1 MAGVY
6 IHIPFCHGKC
16 DYCDFYSLGAPVEE
30 LMRRYAAALTS
41 EWRIRRSEL
50 GPEKI
55 TTIYIGGGTPS
66 ALPYPLLRQIIE
78 SISDGGIDVN
88 AIDEFTIEA
97 NPEDLTEEWI
107 RQVASLGI
115 NRISMGVQ
123 SFDDA
128 ELASVRRRH
137 TAHRAKEALSIL
149 AESGMNYSADLI
161 YGLPSQSLEGWEKNI
176 DTLLAFN
183 PPHFSAYLLSYEPGT
198 PLHGRLQRGEVEEA
212 SEELAESMYAAL
224 CRKSAEAGY
233 RHYEISAFARHGAEA
248 KHNSSYWNF
257 TPYLG
262 LGCAAHSFSPRGVR
276 SFNPPNI
283 LAYLDRIENGGTAF
297 EVDEET
303 ETDRLNDYI
312 ITSLRTDNGLSF
324 DFLRSRWG
332 EGAYDRLL
340 KNAGPFIESG
350 KLETTDDGIRIPEKE
365 WLTADAILRELIFE

>member
-16 DYCDFYSLGAPVEE
+16 DYCDFYSLGAPVKE
-30 LMRRYAAALTS
+30 LMRRYAAALTA
-41 EWRIRRSEL
+41 EWRMRQREL
-50 GPEKI
+50 EAEKVS
-55 TTIYIGGGTPS
+55 TVYIGGGTPS

-78 SISDGGIDVN
+78 SIADGGIDVI
-88 AIDEFTIEA
+88 ALDEFTIEA

-128 ELASVRRRH
+128 ELASVRRHH
-137 TAHRAKEALSIL
+137 TAQRAKEALSIL

-176 DTLLAFN
+176 ETLLAFN

-212 SEELAESMYAAL
+212 TEELAESMYAAL

-233 RHYEISAFARHGAEA
+233 RHYEISAFAHPGAEA
-248 KHNSSYWNF
+248 KHNGSYWNF

-276 SFNPPNI
+276 SFNLPNI

-332 EGAYDRLL
+332 EGAYDRLM
-340 KNAGPFIESG
+340 KNARPFIESG
-350 KLETTDDGIRIPEKE
+350 KLETTDDGIRIPETE